1 VDDMNGPTPDVPVPR
16 LAPPSSVASIMKGLR
31 EQQERLGQMLI
42 AAVRPLWPSGLDGQV
57 TITCR
62 RGKFKVQYAP
72 PHVRED
78 GYQD

>member
-31 EQQERLGQMLI
+31 EQMLI